1 MFDSL
6 LAISNSS
13 QTFNG
18 LRSSRIVTVVCNFP
32 GISDHT
38 IIFYAGKACFV
49 VEPDDPDYRG
59 NLKPTDSIECT
70 KCDPPVP
77 LSLKNKQTILQHN
90 AGHILFDPTIRRSDQ
105 PCGLCLRPFPMCT
118 FYLTTG
124 QGTDSARQVD
134 WKRSTCLRRLP
145 FSMAAAMRWSAQS
158 PCTNYLIPCPLQ
170 CGLAI
175 WTYNI
180 EAHYRSTRHGLK
192 SLGNVVIPYKMA
204 PLEESSIRLL
214 HNNRQTYQKPRR
226 LKGNAARPPL
236 ATSDAHSSRL
246 ALRVTKA
253 EDPRSISDDEAT
265 DEEFITRGRRR
276 ARRFLA
282 DSDSE
287 STGEHNANDPTDEAR
302 VKLERFEDSE
312 EPDYLGAPEI
322 NYSLPAVADDDVDR
336 EIDFFAAPGMDFAC
350 RLNGPRES
358 TPTPPISASG
368 TTDTSAMVTPF
379 PAAGPSAAT
388 LPLPPA
394 LPTVPVQAAQPAQT
408 HSSRPQRN
416 KRKKLEGDAINCCYC
431 GSVVSDEEKN
441 DTGSTIQCIKA
452 ECGTWYHTEHVEI
465 SGGRNSWVCMS
476 CGGGKR
482 RRT

>member
-1 MFDSL
+1 MDL
-6 LAISNSS
+6 PRATCWRLYP
-13 QTFNG
+13 G
-18 LRSSRIVTVVCNFP
+18 LVQR
-32 GISDHT
+32 
-38 IIFYAGKACFV
+38 
-49 VEPDDPDYRG
+49 
-59 NLKPTDSIECT
+59 
-70 KCDPPVP
+70 
-77 LSLKNKQTILQHN
+77 
-90 AGHILFDPTIRRSDQ
+90 
-105 PCGLCLRPFPMCT
+105 
-118 FYLTTG
+118 
-124 QGTDSARQVD
+124 
-134 WKRSTCLRRLP
+134 
-145 FSMAAAMRWSAQS
+145 
-158 PCTNYLIPCPLQ
+158 YLIPCPRQ

-253 EDPRSISDDEAT
+253 EDPRSISDDEAS

-287 STGEHNANDPTDEAR
+287 STGEHNANDAPTDEAR

-336 EIDFFAAPGMDFAC
+336 EIDFYAAPGMDFAG

-368 TTDTSAMVTPF
+368 TTDTSAMVAPF

-416 KRKKLEGDAINCCYC
+416 KRKKLDGDAINCCYC

-465 SGGRNSWVCMS
+465 SCGRNSWVCMS